1 MAVNTVTGVD
11 GGVTVADQTLD
22 IYQWTANFQRDVHEV
37 TAFGSKS
44 NAKTK
49 VGGMMSCTGSFD
61 AWFTGTTPV
70 LTDIL
75 EENHVGATLN
85 LILEA
90 AFTSTD
96 MEYSFVAILTNITTE
111 LVKDGLVAV
120 SATFQSSGVITSTEG
135 TDI

>member
-22 IYQWTANFQRDVHEV
+22 IYQWTANFQRDVHIV
-37 TAFGSKS
+37 TAFGAKS
-44 NAKTK
+44 NAMTK

-90 AFTSTD
+90 GTTPDREYTFT
-96 MEYSFVAILTNITTE
+96 AILTNITTE

-120 SATFQSSGVITSTEG
+120 SAAFQSSGVISSNG
-135 TDI
+135 PA